1 MLNADYGTLP
11 HVKIILATPLYPPE
25 IGGPATYTKELAER
39 LRDKHEITIVAYAS
53 TSENIP
59 GTKLITVSKRRLLP
73 IRLLKFTYVL
83 YKAAKDADVI
93 YVQNA
98 VAAGLPTVLV
108 KLLTGVPVVLKF
120 VGDEA
125 WERASQLRQTSKQLE
140 DFLAAPEGSLKIRFI
155 MFLQGFVLR
164 HVNIVTTPSAYLTEA
179 VIRTYGVPRAHTVV
193 NYNAAD
199 KTEVIPFTAEP
210 IRHQIVTTARLVEW
224 KGVDGI
230 IRATALLVKEFPDVK
245 LLIAGDGPEEERL
258 KKLTAELN
266 LQEQVTFLGRVP
278 RAETWHI
285 RKSSQV
291 YVLNSTYEGL
301 PHTALTSFAAEI
313 PMVATNIPGTNEAVY
328 DEVSGL
334 LVPSND
340 DAALAAAIKRLFSD
354 PALCTQIVAGGKKI
368 LAEKFSWRAHIETLL
383 SVLESV
389 RADPRHKA

>member
-1 MLNADYGTLP
+1 M
-11 HVKIILATPLYPPE
+11 KIVLATPLYPPE
-25 IGGPATYTKELAER
+25 IGGPATYTKEVAER
-39 LRDKHEITIVAYAS
+39 LRDEHEITIVAYAS

-73 IRLLKFTYVL
+73 LRLLKFTYVL
-83 YKAAKDADVI
+83 YKAARGADVI

-98 VAAGLPTVLV
+98 VAAGLPAVLV
-108 KLLTGVPVVLKF
+108 KWLTGVPVVLKF

-125 WERASQLRQTSKQLE
+125 WERASQLRQTKKQLE

-164 HVNIVTTPSAYLTEA
+164 HVPIVTTPSAYLTEA
-179 VIRTYGVPRAHTVV
+179 VIRTYGVSRKNTVV
-193 NYNAAD
+193 NYNAAE
-199 KTEVIPFTAEP
+199 KTEVIPFTTEP
-210 IRHQIVTTARLVEW
+210 IPHQLVTTARLVEW

-230 IRATALLVKEFPDVK
+230 IRATAHLVKEFPDVK
-245 LLIAGDGPEEERL
+245 LLIAGDGPEEASL
-258 KKLTAELN
+258 KKLAHELHV
-266 LQEQVTFLGRVP
+266 QDHVTFLGRVS

-313 PMVATNIPGTNEAVY
+313 PMVATDIPGTNEAVY

-334 LVPSND
+334 LVPPGD
-340 DAALAAAIKRLFSD
+340 DVALAKAIKRLFND
-354 PALCTQIVAGGKKI
+354 AALCTQIVAGGKKI
-368 LAEKFSWRAHIETLL
+368 LAEKFSWQAHLKTLL
-383 SVLESV
+383 EILESV
-389 RADPRHKA
+389 RSVPRH